1 MYTGYNCNSKLC
13 EACSMMVRCKMVG
26 LPSAVRTIR
35 MKHNSLSHRSE
46 ALEPDCASQDE
57 EYGGFGGAHCMV
69 PSGYGSLLAPQA
81 ASLDVRLSCPVKLVQ
96 DSSEGVQV
104 TTESGALWSRRVT
117 VV

>member
-1 MYTGYNCNSKLC
+1 MFG
-13 EACSMMVRCKMVG
+13 R
-26 LPSAVRTIR
+26 
-35 MKHNSLSHRSE
+35 
-46 ALEPDCASQDE
+46 ALQDE

-104 TTESGALWSRRVT
+104 TTDSGAPCSRRAAALKLPCGCPSAFSKLELGV
-117 VV
+117 